1 MERRASGTG
10 EDAGSAPLT
19 GSDPAPWLPFP
30 ASCVAEESQGAKPGH
45 CRAPPRPPPRL
56 PVSRLLC
63 APPAEAGSAAAGVLG
78 FTFSSG
84 QSPSPLSTSNRKGLK
99 YPKHSRVLSIARVGH
114 LSNCDI
120 ARRWPSQ
127 RLGVHLFGVAS
138 ATVKASAVSRAI
150 WRGARKI
157 QNTEQQ
163 TEPAQSDQ
171 RLGQLQEKPSR
182 EASALSGS

>member
-1 MERRASGTG
+1 M
-10 EDAGSAPLT
+10 P
-19 GSDPAPWLPFP
+19 
-30 ASCVAEESQGAKPGH
+30 
-45 CRAPPRPPPRL
+45 APPRLPAQTQPRGFPFLLPVWLRKAKGPNQVTAEPRPAPPRL

-63 APPAEAGSAAAGVLG
+63 SPPAEAGSAAAGVLG

-84 QSPSPLSTSNRKGLK
+84 QSPSPLSTSSRKGLK

-120 ARRWPSQ
+120 ARRWPSR
-127 RLGVHLFGVAS
+127 RLGVHLFRIAL

-182 EASALSGS
+182 EASALGGS